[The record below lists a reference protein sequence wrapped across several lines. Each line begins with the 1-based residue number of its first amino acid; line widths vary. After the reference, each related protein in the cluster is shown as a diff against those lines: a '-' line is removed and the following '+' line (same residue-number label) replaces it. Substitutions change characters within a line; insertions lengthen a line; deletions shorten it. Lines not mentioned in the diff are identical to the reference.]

1 MLRAWG
7 LRHGVPG
14 YGPESKLCGVSS
26 IALVQANGDSDLRAA
41 VQSIGAHTRAEIT
54 RVADHGANVGRALS
68 LQAEGDQAL
77 RRGELALAAEDYGR
91 GREALSV
98 LDRKRSLA
106 VEERSRAALDLQR
119 AQREG
124 DDIAWAAGKLSDG
137 NRAFASGNIT
147 ADLDYAEARAD
158 LIGD

>member
-1 MLRAWG
+1 
-7 LRHGVPG
+7 
-14 YGPESKLCGVSS
+14 
-26 IALVQANGDSDLRAA
+26 
-41 VQSIGAHTRAEIT
+41 
-54 RVADHGANVGRALS
+54 

-98 LDRKRSLA
+98 IDRERSLA

-124 DDIAWAAGKLSDG
+124 DDIVWAAE
-137 NRAFASGNIT
+137 NCPT
-147 ADLDYAEARAD
+147 ATAHSPVETHRRSRLCRGAR
-158 LIGD
+158 

>member
-1 MLRAWG
+1 
-7 LRHGVPG
+7 
-14 YGPESKLCGVSS
+14 
-26 IALVQANGDSDLRAA
+26 
-41 VQSIGAHTRAEIT
+41 
-54 RVADHGANVGRALS
+54 

-77 RRGELALAAEDYGR
+77 RHGKLALAAEDYGR
-91 GREALSV
+91 AREALSV
-98 LDRKRSLA
+98 LDRERSLA

-119 AQREG
+119 ALREG
-124 DDIAWAAGKLSDG
+124 NDIAWAAGKLSDG